1 MVTFKEPEVTMPGTA
16 ARQWMTEEE
25 FVAAFDEDIKAE
37 WIDGEVILM
46 SPASTRH
53 VDLVGFLNSIL
64 RMFVVKHDLGAVYGP
79 ELQIRFE
86 ALRRRRVPDLLF
98 VARERLDI
106 IKANHVEGPPDLVI
120 EVVSPDSPARDWR
133 EKYLEYEA
141 AGVAEYWV
149 IDPMAERM
157 EVYALA
163 EQEKYELVREENNLI
178 HSTVLAGFFLKPAWL
193 WPFPLPNPLEVLKEL
208 GVL

>member
-1 MVTFKEPEVTMPGTA
+1 MVALKEPEVTIPGTTS
-16 ARQWMTEEE
+16 RQWMTEDE
-25 FVAAFDEDIKAE
+25 FVASFGEDIKAE
-37 WIDGEVILM
+37 WIDGEVIVM

-64 RMFVVKHDLGAVYGP
+64 RMFVVKHNLGAVYGP

-98 VARERLDI
+98 VAKERLDI
-106 IKANHVEGPPDLVI
+106 VKANHVEGPPDLVV
-120 EVVSPDSPARDWR
+120 EVVSPDSLARDWR
-133 EKYLEYEA
+133 EKYLEYET

-149 IDPMAERM
+149 IDPMSERM
-157 EVYALA
+157 EVYSLA
-163 EQEKYELVREENNLI
+163 EHKKYELVQEENDII
-178 HSTVLAGFFLKPAWL
+178 HSTVLAGFFLKPTWL
-193 WPFPLPNPLEVLKEL
+193 WPSPLPNPLEVLKEL